1 MGLLDL
7 FKGKFVDPTYPGV
20 HLRGN
25 VVTTTLDAVVKW
37 GRKSSIWPMPFGTA
51 CCAIEFMA
59 FTASRYDVARFGAE
73 VLRFSPR
80 QADLMFVAGTIV
92 DKEAPVLKTIYD
104 QMPEPKWVISMGVC
118 ASSGGFYRSYH
129 VMQGID
135 EIIPV
140 DVYVPGCPPAP
151 ESLLAAIMKIQDRIN
166 ASEQAKTP
174 QHARQLG
181 ANGEGIFDRRLRR
194 RAWQQDDAARAK
206 LGQPPQGVI
215 DLPPGRTPREE
226 HHG

>member
-1 MGLLDL
+1 
-7 FKGKFVDPTYPGV
+7 
-20 HLRGN
+20 
-25 VVTTTLDAVVKW
+25 
-37 GRKSSIWPMPFGTA
+37 MPFGTA

-59 FTASRYDVARFGAE
+59 LSASHYDIARFGAE

-92 DKEAPVLKTIYD
+92 DKLAPVLKTIYD

-140 DVYVPGCPPAP
+140 DVYVPGLPAVARGADRRDHEDP
-151 ESLLAAIMKIQDRIN
+151 GADQERRAGQGAAGRRTAWARPATGAIDRRERR
-166 ASEQAKTP
+166 AG
-174 QHARQLG
+174 L
-181 ANGEGIFDRRLRR
+181 GEGRR
-194 RAWQQDDAARAK
+194 RARRARAC
-206 LGQPPQGVI
+206 
-215 DLPPGRTPREE
+215 PRAACSRCGSCTTDPEDAQ
-226 HHG
+226 HG